1 MRVLQLAPR
10 VCWPLDTGAKL
21 RNYHLARVLS
31 CDARVTLLAFGDS
44 SSAELRAVYDEIV
57 TVPRG
62 SGYSLGKLLRGA
74 VGRTPLPLLNYT
86 SQEMTGAVSRLFAEN
101 EFDVVQV
108 ESIHLMN
115 YLRTIR
121 ASSKRAIVICDWH
134 NIESELMLRYSEQE
148 KSAPRRAYARR
159 TARLM
164 KDFEQHALAGFDAH
178 LAVSERDAEAL
189 RSVNPSAKVF
199 VIENGVD
206 RAHYSSVEYKSGKPK
221 RIVFVGSM
229 DYHANVEGAVTF
241 ARNVWPAIHQHKP
254 LLTFTIVGKDPA
266 PAVRDLSSIKGIEVT
281 GSVPDVRPY
290 YREAVAAI
298 VPLNVGGGSRLK
310 ILEAMAAGV
319 PVVSTTLGAEGLQ
332 VRNGENILVADGEDR
347 LTKAVIDLVNDEE
360 LRAQLVS
367 GGHALVAERYDWARL
382 GAKLSE
388 CYQQLLSERG

>member
-1 MRVLQLAPR
+1 QKFLQNSGDFAARIRIGARDLSPNPEIALNPDKPKMRVLQLAPR

-44 SSAELRAVYDEIV
+44 SSAELRAVYDEII

-86 SQEMTGAVSRLFAEN
+86 SQEMTGAVSRLLTEN

-121 ASSKRAIVICDWH
+121 ARSKRAIVMCDWH

-164 KDFEQHALAGFDAH
+164 KDFEQCALAEFDAH

-206 RAHYSSVEYKSGKPK
+206 RAHYSSVEYKSGKLK

-241 ARNVWPAIHQHKP
+241 ARNVWPAIQQLKP
-254 LLTFTIVGKDPA
+254 LLTFTIVG
-266 PAVRDLSSIKGIEVT
+266 
-281 GSVPDVRPY
+281 
-290 YREAVAAI
+290 
-298 VPLNVGGGSRLK
+298 
-310 ILEAMAAGV
+310 
-319 PVVSTTLGAEGLQ
+319 
-332 VRNGENILVADGEDR
+332 
-347 LTKAVIDLVNDEE
+347 
-360 LRAQLVS
+360 
-367 GGHALVAERYDWARL
+367 
-382 GAKLSE
+382 
-388 CYQQLLSERG
+388 

>member
-1 MRVLQLAPR
+1 MLQLAPR

-31 CDARVTLLAFGDS
+31 RDARVTLLAFGDS
-44 SSAELRAVYDEIV
+44 SSAELHAVYDEIV

-86 SQEMTGAVSRLFAEN
+86 SPEMTGAVLRQFAEN

-121 ASSKRAIVICDWH
+121 ANSKRALVICDWH
-134 NIESELMLRYSEQE
+134 NIESELMQRYSEQE

-164 KDFEQHALAGFDAH
+164 KDFEQRALSEFDAH
-178 LAVSERDAEAL
+178 IAVSERDAEAL
-189 RSVNPSAKVF
+189 RSMNPSAKVF

-206 RAHYSSVEYKSGKPK
+206 SSYYASERSESPARN

-229 DYHANVEGAVTF
+229 DYHANVEGVVRF
-241 ARNVWPAIHQHKP
+241 ARDVWPAIYQQKP
-254 LLTFTIVGKDPA
+254 DLVFTIVGKDPA
-266 PAVRDLSSIKGIEVT
+266 PAVRDLSSIKKIEVT
-281 GSVPDVRPY
+281 GSVADVRPY

-319 PVVSTTLGAEGLQ
+319 PVVSTTLGAEGLH
-332 VRNGENILVADGEDR
+332 VRDGEDILIADGEDL
-347 LTKAVIDLVNDEE
+347 LTKGVIELVNDEK
-360 LRAQLVS
+360 LRARLIS
-367 GGHALVAERYDWARL
+367 GGHALVAESYDWARL

-388 CYQQLLSERG
+388 CHQHLLSERG

>member
-31 CDARVTLLAFGDS
+31 RDARVTLLAFGDS

-86 SQEMTGAVSRLFAEN
+86 SQEMTDAVSRLFTEN

-121 ASSKRAIVICDWH
+121 ANAKRALVICDWH
-134 NIESELMLRYSEQE
+134 NIESELMQRYSEQE

-164 KDFEQHALAGFDAH
+164 KDFEQRALSEFDAH
-178 LAVSERDAEAL
+178 IAVSERDAEAL
-189 RSVNPSAKVF
+189 RSVNPSANVF

-206 RAHYSSVEYKSGKPK
+206 SSYYASAGSDARN

-229 DYHANVEGAVTF
+229 DYHANVEGVVKF
-241 ARNVWPAIHQHKP
+241 ARHVWPAVHQQSPK
-254 LLTFTIVGKDPA
+254 LVFTIVGKDPA
-266 PAVRDLSSIKGIEVT
+266 PAVRELSSINGVEVT
-281 GSVPDVRPY
+281 GSVADVRPY
-290 YREAVAAI
+290 YREAVAAV

-319 PVVSTTLGAEGLQ
+319 PVVSTTLGAEGSH
-332 VRNGENILVADGEDR
+332 VRDGENILIADGEDR
-347 LTKAVIDLVNDEE
+347 LTKGVMDLINDEK

-367 GGHALVAERYDWARL
+367 GGHALVAERYDWVRL
-382 GAKLSE
+382 GAKLFE
-388 CYQQLLSERG
+388 YYQHLLSERG